1 MSPRG
6 RQRSSFAVWWGGWGA
21 ISIAAAMVS
30 CRRPIVQL
38 TPLPSG
44 AQAVSLLGDTL
55 WNVPLPPGEGPH
67 LVQQLRAA
75 QRQLTA
81 RPSDPAAKLLVAR
94 RTAALGRLR
103 DAVLL
108 YNEVIEAEA
117 GSVRLFRRRGE
128 LLFQLREFEAAARD
142 LKRAARDPGGAFVK
156 EFVED
161 SAAGLVGS
169 LVRYQATLGLGILE
183 YARGDYPR
191 AARTLVSALD
201 ASDGADELVESALW
215 LGFALR
221 RAGRTQDAAQVFR
234 GIPANVAAK
243 SRSAELLLLQLFR
256 GEVGLDSVR
265 SHLQGGAAADE
276 ALVLYG
282 LGFVQLVR
290 ADTTGAL
297 DAFEQVLL
305 LGQWAVRPSIVAEA
319 EVARLRSRGRGD
331 VRRPP

>member
-1 MSPRG
+1 M
-6 RQRSSFAVWWGGWGA
+6 
-21 ISIAAAMVS
+21 AAAVAS

-38 TPLPSG
+38 TPLPSA
-44 AQAVSLLGDTL
+44 AQAISLLGDTL
-55 WNVPLPPGEGPH
+55 WNVPLPPGEGPQ

-81 RPSDPAAKLLVAR
+81 RPSDAAAKLLVAR

-117 GSVRLFRRRGE
+117 GSARLFRRRGE

-142 LKRAARDPGGAFVK
+142 LKRAAKDPSGLVVK
-156 EFVED
+156 EFAED
-161 SAAGLVGS
+161 TAGGLVGS

-191 AARTLVSALD
+191 AARTLVSALE

-234 GIPANVAAK
+234 GIPANVAVK
-243 SRSAELLLLQLFR
+243 SRSAELLLLRLFR

-265 SHLQGGAAADE
+265 THVQVGGTDDE
-276 ALVLYG
+276 ALMLYG

-290 ADTTGAL
+290 ADTAGAL
-297 DAFEQVLL
+297 DAFEQVVL
-305 LGQWAVRPSIVAEA
+305 LGQWTLRPSIVAEA
-319 EVARLRSRGRGD
+319 EIARLRPRGGGD